1 MAVSWIINTG
11 RPGNESKNR
20 RLYLQRRRTG
30 SVLRL
35 RPGKNETCK
44 KTSCGLL
51 GRGFGGSGCT
61 ATTDRAASREGAKPY
76 YIKVDKSGPEVS
88 FVREYMEE
96 AEK

>member
-1 MAVSWIINTG
+1 MSQIIG
-11 RPGNESKNR
+11 GYICKGGKRVVFYDCDPA
-20 RLYLQRRRTG
+20 
-30 SVLRL
+30 
-35 RPGKNETCK
+35 KNETCK

-61 ATTDRAASREGAKPY
+61 ATTDRAKPY

>member
-1 MAVSWIINTG
+1 MSQIIG
-11 RPGNESKNR
+11 GYICKGGKRVVFYDCEPA
-20 RLYLQRRRTG
+20 
-30 SVLRL
+30 
-35 RPGKNETCK
+35 KNETCK

>member
-1 MAVSWIINTG
+1 MSQIIG
-11 RPGNESKNR
+11 GYICKGGKRVVFYDCDPA
-20 RLYLQRRRTG
+20 
-30 SVLRL
+30 
-35 RPGKNETCK
+35 KNETCK

-61 ATTDRAASREGAKPY
+61 ATTDR
-76 YIKVDKSGPEVS
+76 VDKSGPEVS